1 MDSWSSQAA
10 LTRDRGER
18 GITQDAE
25 MTAPRA
31 RAAGAKRL
39 PSNVC
44 TWLDGSPSPSR
55 YQFCFPSNRSSASTA
70 PPNRS
75 ASPVN
80 ATPALQKSECGGG
93 TDAVRRE
100 LIRLYDSNAELR
112 EQVRNLQ
119 GCFRR
124 RSTVLISEC
133 EQKWRAYSAELG
145 EALGAEQ
152 LRCKEM
158 EKNIAA
164 LQEEL
169 SAAKQTIACFSKT
182 QASFPKEETRSVIK
196 GHLLK
201 EKDHSSSLTTHT
213 GPQLVRQEEMTT
225 LKAGMHLQHQQQHRG
240 QDGNTCLSE
249 RGRATQNH
257 FCSQSSSLRSQTP
270 NSSLWTDNSI
280 RKKLVITGLRSCQRC
295 PTPPA
300 LDTSEQTAT
309 LSRSAAYTRSL
320 PLSRAPVP
328 QTLADISAFAAATP
342 PRTAAEPWYDEEELK
357 EVVSLSRASRL
368 RLTISPR
375 RFLRQTH
382 AGSLPQ

>member
-10 LTRDRGER
+10 LARDRGER
-18 GITQDAE
+18 RITQDAE
-25 MTAPRA
+25 ITAPRT
-31 RAAGAKRL
+31 RAAGAEQL

-44 TWLDGSPSPSR
+44 TWFDGSPSPSK

-80 ATPALQKSECGGG
+80 ATPALQESECGGG

-119 GCFRR
+119 TCFRR

-164 LQEEL
+164 LREEL

-182 QASFPKEETRSVIK
+182 QASFPKEATRSVIK

-201 EKDHSSSLTTHT
+201 EKDNSSSLATHT
-213 GPQLVRQEEMTT
+213 GPQLVRQEEMMT
-225 LKAGMHLQHQQQHRG
+225 LKTGMHLQQHKG
-240 QDGNTCLSE
+240 KDGNTCLLE
-249 RGRATQNH
+249 RGRGTENH

-270 NSSLWTDNSI
+270 NRSFWTDNGI
-280 RKKLVITGLRSCQRC
+280 RKKSVITGLRSGQRY

-300 LDTSEQTAT
+300 LDTSEQAAT
-309 LSRSAAYTRSL
+309 LSRSAAYTRPL
-320 PLSRAPVP
+320 PLSRASVP

-375 RFLRQTH
+375 RFLCQSCM
-382 AGSLPQ
+382 GSLSK